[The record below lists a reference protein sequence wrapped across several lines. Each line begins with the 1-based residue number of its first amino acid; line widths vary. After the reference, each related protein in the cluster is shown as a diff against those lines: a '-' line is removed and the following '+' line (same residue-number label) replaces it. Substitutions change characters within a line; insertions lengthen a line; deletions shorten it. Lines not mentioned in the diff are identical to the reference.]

1 MILDELTLHNF
12 GVYKGEQ
19 KVVLSPTPG
28 RPVILIGGLNG
39 GGKTTFLDALQL
51 VLYGRHARCVGR
63 TKLGYAEYLKR
74 SISRAIPPGIGAGI
88 EVVFR
93 YRSDGRDERFR
104 VLRTWREVGATV
116 KEEVEVHRG
125 EQLDPAATDRWSEF
139 VEQFIPNQISDLFFF
154 DGEKIESLA
163 DPERSA
169 DLLRVGVHALLGL
182 DLVDD
187 LNQSLLQVERRSKS
201 KLATGTDRDE
211 LHPIEQ
217 ALTLLSE
224 RRAGIT
230 AEMASVQTQLDRIGT
245 TRTGLEK
252 KFKAAGGDLFE
263 RREEVKRALA
273 QHRGRVELVEAR
285 LRDLCGG
292 LTPLILVQDLLA
304 EARDTAVRE
313 DAARR
318 EAGFAVALEERDM
331 SVLSTLAEKGLS
343 ERTLRVITSALK
355 DDRNARSSRTASDAL
370 LGLFPDRLAVTDT
383 ATLSELIDQVYA
395 AVEAYVDACDA
406 VARLEAAEA
415 GIPDDAKVHEVLRE
429 LTAIQEEEAS
439 LRVRLALFGAER
451 EKVENERVLRERERD
466 RLLEEVAKRYADDEI
481 TRRVIKHAARC
492 RATLQSFRQAM
503 RERHVSRLERLV
515 TESFQK
521 LLRKRTLVHNV
532 SIDPETFALHIHGEN
547 NIMLPADRL
556 SAGERQLLAVSV
568 LWGLARASGRQ
579 LPAVI
584 DTPLGRLDSEHR
596 TYLVSN
602 YFPVASHQVILL
614 STDEEI
620 EGRYY
625 ADLRGAVA
633 REYLI
638 SYDEVSHSS
647 LIEQGYFPQSRIAA

>member
-19 KVVLSPTPG
+19 KIVLSPAPG
-28 RPVILIGGLNG
+28 RPVILVGGLNG

-63 TKLGYAEYLKR
+63 TRLGYAEYLKR
-74 SISRAIPPGIGAGI
+74 SINRAVPPGIGAGI
-88 EVVFR
+88 ELVFR

-104 VLRTWREVGATV
+104 VVRTWREVGASV
-116 KEEVEVHRG
+116 KEKVEVHRG
-125 EQLDPAATDRWSEF
+125 EQLDFAATERWSEF

-169 DLLRVGVHALLGL
+169 ELLRVGVHALLGL

-187 LNQSLLQVERRSKS
+187 LSQSLLQVERRSKS
-201 KLATGTDRDE
+201 KLATEADRDE
-211 LHPIEQ
+211 LRPLTE
-217 ALTLLSE
+217 ALARLEE
-224 RRAGIT
+224 RRASIT
-230 AEMASVQTQLDRIGT
+230 AEMAALKTQLDRIGSK
-245 TRTGLEK
+245 RAELEK
-252 KFKAAGGDLFE
+252 RFKAAGGSLFE
-263 RREEVKRALA
+263 RREEVRRALA
-273 QHRGRVELVEAR
+273 QQRGRMELVEAR
-285 LRDLCGG
+285 MRDLCTG
-292 LTPLILVQDLLA
+292 LIPLVLVQDLLA
-304 EARDTAVRE
+304 ETRKVVVKE
-313 DAARR
+313 DIARR
-318 EAGFAVALEERDM
+318 QAEFAMALEERDM
-331 SVLSTLAEKGLS
+331 EVLATLSREGISEKALRAIASTLQ
-343 ERTLRVITSALK
+343 V
-355 DDRNARSSRTASDAL
+355 DRNGRRSCIS
-370 LGLFPDRLAVTDT
+370 GEVLFGFTPDRLSVASPE
-383 ATLSELIDQVYA
+383 ALSEQIEQVYA
-395 AVEAYVDACDA
+395 AVEAYEEVCDT
-406 VARLEAAEA
+406 VVRHEAAEA
-415 GIPDDAKVHEVLRE
+415 AIPDDAKIQGLLQE
-429 LTAIQEEEAS
+429 LTAVQGEEAS
-439 LRVRLALFGAER
+439 LGLKHALLNTER
-451 EKVENERVLRERERD
+451 EKVEGDISLRARERD
-466 RLLEEVAKRYADDEI
+466 RLLEEVAKRYAENEI
-481 TRRVIKHAARC
+481 TRRVIRHAAHY

-503 RERHVSRLERLV
+503 RERHVSRLEHLV
-515 TESFQK
+515 TESFQS
-521 LLRKRTLVHNV
+521 LLRKRTLVHHV
-532 SIDPETFALHIHGEN
+532 SIDPETFELHIHGEN
-547 NIMLPADRL
+547 NAMLPADRL

-596 TYLVSN
+596 TYLVAN

-647 LIEQGYFPQSRIAA
+647 LIDTGYFPQSRIAA